1 VNSVVSCG
9 FGCLRMRPAEEG
21 WLVPCSPATT
31 GHGKLVMIDKTP
43 FAPRRIGEVVG
54 KKEKDVSDLLM
65 PGLGL

>member
-1 VNSVVSCG
+1 
-9 FGCLRMRPAEEG
+9 
-21 WLVPCSPATT
+21 
-31 GHGKLVMIDKTP
+31 MIDKTP

>member
-1 VNSVVSCG
+1 
-9 FGCLRMRPAEEG
+9 
-21 WLVPCSPATT
+21 LVPCSPATT